1 MKKKIVF
8 IIYKPFDMMNLFNNN
23 ILFIFIKYIFNK
35 YYKSSSF
42 FSSVRMFMT
51 LFLPIISDLF
61 LAMIGTS
68 MLHKKV
74 PLVRKTIKN

>member
-61 LAMIGTS
+61 LVIIGTG